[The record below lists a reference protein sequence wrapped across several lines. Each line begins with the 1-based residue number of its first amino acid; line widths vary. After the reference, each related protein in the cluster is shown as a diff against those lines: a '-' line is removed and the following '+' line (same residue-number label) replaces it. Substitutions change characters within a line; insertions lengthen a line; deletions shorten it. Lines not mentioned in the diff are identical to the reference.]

1 MNKARSCGLGLPL
14 RAFITAREKST
25 MMKRMILAGLL
36 VATAV
41 PVLASDASYDIN
53 AATSRQS
60 ATASTTSKTDGTSKH
75 NCSCQM
81 KHHM

>member
-41 PVLASDASYDIN
+41 PVLASDASYDMN
-53 AATSRQS
+53 AAAKQS
-60 ATASTTSKTDGTSKH
+60 ATASAASKTDGPMKH
-75 NCSCQM
+75 NCSCSQ
-81 KHHM
+81 KHHS